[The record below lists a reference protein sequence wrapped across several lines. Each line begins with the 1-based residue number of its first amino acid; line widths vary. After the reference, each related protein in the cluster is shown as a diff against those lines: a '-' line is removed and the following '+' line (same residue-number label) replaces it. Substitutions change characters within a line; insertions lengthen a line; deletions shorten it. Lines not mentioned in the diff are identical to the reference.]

1 MSATCTISTKSGP
14 WRDAVALLHRF
25 VVGDALLE
33 GVQHFGALA
42 VERNLHHRAQA
53 VTQNGRE
60 AVGVQDRDLALDQP
74 GLPQPLDAPQA
85 GGWGHMHLRGQ
96 GEVAEGG
103 VGLQGV
109 QQPKIGF
116 VDVDRFHNRLNY
128 EIKVWIL
135 GLTKCYSE
143 IVDKSITFGNSFHV
157 QFRA

>member
-33 GVQHFGALA
+33 GVQLLGALA

-53 VTQNGRE
+53 VPQNGRE

-74 GLPQPLDAPQA
+74 GIPQPLDAPQA
-85 GGWGHMHLRGQ
+85 GGWRHMHLRRQGQ
-96 GEVAEGG
+96 VAEGG

-116 VDVDRFHNRLNY
+116 VDIDGFHKDLIF
-128 EIKVWIL
+128 EIKGQKSWFV
-135 GLTKCYSE
+135 KCYSE
-143 IVDKSITFGNSFHV
+143 NS
-157 QFRA
+157 